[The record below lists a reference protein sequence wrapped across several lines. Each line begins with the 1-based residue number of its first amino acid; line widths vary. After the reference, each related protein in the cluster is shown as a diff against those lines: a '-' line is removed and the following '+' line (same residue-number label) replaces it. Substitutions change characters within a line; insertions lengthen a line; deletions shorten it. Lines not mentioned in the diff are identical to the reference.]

1 MDAVFVRMGAQD
13 AIMAG
18 QSTFFVEL
26 AETAA
31 MLAHATHRSLIA
43 LDELGRG
50 TATLDGAAIAAAVL
64 EQLAQETRC
73 CGLFATHYHQ
83 LAEQHAADP
92 QVAIMHM
99 GCDVS
104 SGEDGGEEVTFLYK
118 LTRGACPRSYGT
130 NVAKL
135 AGLPATVV
143 SRAAEISAS
152 RTSCALGSAIMQ
164 AQQLCKV
171 CRDGSKSAADMLNV
185 MQSFQS
191 AFSELGAVAV

>member
-31 MLAHATHRSLIA
+31 MLVHATPRSLIV

-50 TATLDGAAIAAAVL
+50 TATLDGAAIAAATL
-64 EQLAQETRC
+64 EQLAHNTGC
-73 CGLFATHYHQ
+73 CGMFATHYHQ

-104 SGEDGGEEVTFLYK
+104 SNGAEGGEEVTFLYK
-118 LTRGACPRSYGT
+118 LTEGACPRSYGT
-130 NVAKL
+130 NVARL
-135 AGLPATVV
+135 AGLPHNVI
-143 SRAAEISAS
+143 SRAAAISAR
-152 RTSCALGSAIMQ
+152 RTLCTSECAILR
-164 AQQLCKV
+164 AQQLCEV
-171 CRDGSKSAADMLNV
+171 SRGGSKSDADRVALMRHL
-185 MQSFQS
+185 QSSLVQ
-191 AFSELGAVAV
+191 